1 MNLFFILSIP
11 LSVIFINL
19 ILNKIKVLQSLTGDN
34 HQLFVDKSNFPL
46 SGGLLILIYSLFFFT
61 SNFELLYFFLIF
73 LIGVLS
79 DTKILNS
86 AKIRFFIQII
96 FILFLVVQFD
106 LTSND
111 IKVPFINFF
120 LEIDIFSY
128 IFFTFCLLIVT
139 NGSNFIDGLNGLVIG
154 YYSIVLYIILLLG
167 FDKIIVNLDL
177 IILDYLII
185 LFFLL
190 IFNLSNKLY
199 LGDSGSY
206 LLGFAVGALLIYIY
220 DEISFFSPFFVVLLL
235 WYPCFENLF
244 SIIRKYR
251 FNLSP
256 LRADNKHLHHLLF
269 YFVKKKFKL
278 SNLFANNL
286 ASVLINLINL
296 TSFIISINFIY
307 NSLIIISIITFLI
320 LLYVTSYLLLFNFR
334 YKKILIVK

>member
-1 MNLFFILSIP
+1 MKSKRIKLIIFHPYSRIGGADKSLSRLINGLNSKKYEFIFVTLNKPYIENYLEKKVKIIQIKSSRTLFSIFKIRKFLKSFTLDEKIIFFSNQNFANIISFAILYKIRNIKH
-11 LSVIFINL
+11 VIFERNHIDE
-19 ILNKIKVLQSLTGDN
+19 LNISETSIEFFKNKTIK
-34 HQLFVDKSNFPL
+34 
-46 SGGLLILIYSLFFFT
+46 
-61 SNFELLYFFLIF
+61 FLI
-73 LIGVLS
+73 
-79 DTKILNS
+79 
-86 AKIRFFIQII
+86 R
-96 FILFLVVQFD
+96 
-106 LTSND
+106 
-111 IKVPFINFF
+111 
-120 LEIDIFSY
+120 
-128 IFFTFCLLIVT
+128 
-139 NGSNFIDGLNGLVIG
+139 
-154 YYSIVLYIILLLG
+154 VLYKKADIILGNANQLSKDLSKITKTKVQTIYNPA
-167 FDKIIVNLDL
+167 FDRK
-177 IILDYLII
+177 
-185 LFFLL
+185 